1 MKIVDNKVV
10 DLIDYYDFDVD
21 LVYISNSWTSKQSQM
36 KTKLSSL
43 KLSFVVWI
51 GGFSPLDLAKI
62 QQWK

>member
-10 DLIDYYDFDVD
+10 DHVDYYDFDVD

-36 KTKLSSL
+36 KTNLSSL

>member
-10 DLIDYYDFDVD
+10 DLVDYYDFDVD

-51 GGFSPLDLAKI
+51 GGFSPPDLAKI

>member
-10 DLIDYYDFDVD
+10 DLVDYYNFDVD

-51 GGFSPLDLAKI
+51 GGFSPPGLAKI

>member
-10 DLIDYYDFDVD
+10 DHVDYYDFDVD

>member
-10 DLIDYYDFDVD
+10 DLVDYYNFDVD

-43 KLSFVVWI
+43 KLSFVV
-51 GGFSPLDLAKI
+51 
-62 QQWK
+62 